1 MRKAVIEIGREHDIM
16 HFDGYLVTDDCLIV
30 IEKYVMWMY
39 KVYAKD
45 ESGIFVSDQ
54 AGLWLGKL
62 RGEED
67 DEQVLILRV
76 LNFMQNMSF
85 FEFIRNH
92 HDWSI
97 DYDFCF
103 VEAVI

>member
-16 HFDGYLVTDDCLIV
+16 HIDGYLVAEDCLIV

-39 KVYAKD
+39 KVYVKD

-62 RGEED
+62 LREED

-85 FEFIRNH
+85 FGFIRNH
-92 HDWSI
+92 RDWSI

-103 VEAVI
+103 VEAML